1 MPIILALVACGLL
14 CCLAIFQLLL
24 LAGAPFGRF
33 VWGGESDVL
42 PSRLRSR
49 SVAAVVV
56 YVIFVTV
63 ILQAVGIVTV
73 MDNLVGQV
81 AIYLVAA
88 CFFAGFIVSAM
99 SRSPSERALMTPT
112 SLVLSALCL
121 IVAVTGHLVR

>member
-14 CCLAIFQLLL
+14 CCLAVFQLLL
-24 LAGAPFGRF
+24 VAGAPLGRF
-33 VWGGESDVL
+33 AWGGESDIL

-56 YVIFVTV
+56 YVIFAMV

-73 MDNLVGQV
+73 MDGLVGQV

-112 SLVLSALCL
+112 SLVLAALCL